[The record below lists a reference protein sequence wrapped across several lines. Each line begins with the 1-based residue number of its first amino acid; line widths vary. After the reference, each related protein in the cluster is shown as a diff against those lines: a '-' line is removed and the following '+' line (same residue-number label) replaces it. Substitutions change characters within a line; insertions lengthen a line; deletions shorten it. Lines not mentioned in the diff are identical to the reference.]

1 LQQTICVC
9 VIYLAMTSMA
19 CFNVASDLAMFT
31 ASVILL
37 ATEVI
42 TRDEFLQGFGNSSV
56 VCVGLLLVVAK
67 GVEETGALERLV
79 KFCLGKPKNRVA
91 AQLVMMVPVL
101 LISAFLSNTACVGE
115 AANCI

>member
-1 LQQTICVC
+1 VG

-19 CFNVASDLAMFT
+19 CFNIASDLAMFT

-67 GVEETGALERLV
+67 GVEEVRREDSRER
-79 KFCLGKPKNRVA
+79 
-91 AQLVMMVPVL
+91 
-101 LISAFLSNTACVGE
+101 SNTKVATKS
-115 AANCI
+115 